1 MKRREFI
8 AGLGGA
14 VACPLA
20 VRAQQ
25 QKLRVIGFLHS
36 APAPRGGRPA
46 PVLDAFRRGI
56 REAGYVEGQNLA
68 IEYRWA
74 ENEYDRLPSLVADLV
89 KRQVALIA
97 AFGSTAS
104 VYAAKEATASIPIVF
119 NLAIDPQV
127 AGFVASL
134 ARPGGNLTGVSQLRS
149 AVVAKRL
156 QMLHEIAPAATLI
169 GVLVNRANLPYTQD
183 QEMKE
188 LEAASRTLGVHL
200 ATVNVSKDDGI
211 EPAIEALVAQGVGAL
226 LVTASGLFTLNNAR
240 IIALAARHRLPAIY
254 QNSVFT
260 KNGGLLSYGSDLID
274 TYHLA
279 GVFAG
284 RILNGER
291 PAEMPVQQAVKIDMI
306 LNLKTA
312 RALGLTVPQSILLR
326 ADEVIE

>member
-1 MKRREFI
+1 MAVLITVAAATVIAIRSSRCPAQTARGLLATLLRRRRRPHLPCARSNRPI
-8 AGLGGA
+8 SAGRRLRRSHPQGSP
-14 VACPLA
+14 ACAPFAHPRAYRALWPRPLA
-20 VRAQQ
+20 HYEP
-25 QKLRVIGFLHS
+25 G
-36 APAPRGGRPA
+36 PW
-46 PVLDAFRRGI
+46 
-56 REAGYVEGQNLA
+56 RETCD
-68 IEYRWA
+68 W
-74 ENEYDRLPSLVADLV
+74 D
-89 KRQVALIA
+89 
-97 AFGSTAS
+97 
-104 VYAAKEATASIPIVF
+104 ATASIPIVF
-119 NLAIDPQV
+119 NIATDPQV

-169 GVLVNRANLPYTQD
+169 GVLVNPGIRIYTQD
-183 QEMKE
+183 MNE

-200 ATVNVSKDDGI
+200 ATVNSSKDDGI

-312 RALGLTVPQSILLR
+312 KALALTVPESILLR